1 MTVLLE
7 ALDTPRGQALL
18 LHYGDRKDPRL
29 ALVDGGPRNS
39 YDEVLRPRLEELRHH
54 RGGTLEV
61 DLVVVSR
68 AVDDHAFG
76 IVDLTDE
83 LVLLD
88 EEDGGDTDVP
98 YLIDDLWHNS
108 WDDLLGPHAD
118 AMLKACRGRVPAS
131 DPHAALGRV
140 PELTATGADLLAH
153 VPHGRRLRH
162 NSGLLDLHLNQGLD
176 LITTAAGEVELGQ
189 GLSLTVLA
197 PTETT
202 IDRLRESSL
211 RATSAA
217 EAIALVQ
224 GPLHGAAALVL
235 LAEAEG
241 RRMLLAGGASGDVVA
256 AALEEAGLG
265 GVEPVRL
272 DLVAFSPGGA
282 DQEGRRDLARRIVA
296 DRWLLCGDG
305 GADPSYWVGLLETLR
320 ASAAPPAVAVSGIPS
335 EALAGGVREK
345 LEAALG
351 SALVLRR
358 EEERSLTLQLRG
370 TGSGGVA

>member
-1 MTVLLE
+1 MSVLLE
-7 ALDTPRGQALL
+7 ALDTSRGQALL
-18 LHYGDRKDPRL
+18 LHYGDHGETRL

-39 YDEVLRPRLEELRHH
+39 YDEVLRPRLEELRHQ

-88 EEDGGDTDVP
+88 EDEGGDSDVP

-108 WDDLLGPHAD
+108 WDDLLGPHAG
-118 AMLKACRGRVPAS
+118 AVLKACRDRVGAI
-131 DPHAALGRV
+131 DPHAVVGRV
-140 PELTATGADLLAH
+140 DGLTAIGADLLAH

-176 LITTAAGEVELGQ
+176 LITSAAGQVELGQ

-197 PTETT
+197 PTEATV
-202 IDRLRESSL
+202 DRLRESSA
-211 RATSAA
+211 RATSAD

-224 GPLHGAAALVL
+224 GPLHEAAALVL
-235 LAEAEG
+235 LAEAEDK
-241 RRMLLAGGASGDVVA
+241 RMLLAGGASGDVVV

-265 GVEPVRL
+265 GAEPVRL

-282 DQEGRRDLARRIVA
+282 DQEGRRDLARRIAA

-320 ASAAPPAVAVSGIPS
+320 ASGAPPSVAVSGIAP
-335 EALAGGVREK
+335 EALSGGMREK

-351 SALVLRR
+351 SALVVRDGDQ
-358 EEERSLTLQLRG
+358 RSLTLSL
-370 TGSGGVA
+370 